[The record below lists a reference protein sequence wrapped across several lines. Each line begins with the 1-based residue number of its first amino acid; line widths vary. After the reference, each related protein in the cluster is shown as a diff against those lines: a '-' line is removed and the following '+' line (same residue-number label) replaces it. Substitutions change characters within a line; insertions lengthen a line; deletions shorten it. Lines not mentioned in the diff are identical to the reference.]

1 MKSQRWSGNETRV
14 RRSQQLLAAALVVG
28 LGASCGAGADECISL
43 PETCSPTLST
53 DYNTIYS
60 SVFST
65 SCGTATGV
73 MTCHGS
79 AGNQGG
85 LSLSEPNAAY
95 SALLSGAPHARVV
108 PGDPACS
115 PLMARLT
122 ASDPNV
128 RMPKNSA
135 PLGEG
140 VLCAIQSWIREGAS
154 R

>member
-1 MKSQRWSGNETRV
+1 MNTRGSS
-14 RRSQQLLAAALVVG
+14 RNGTQSLQLLAACLG
-28 LGASCGAGADECISL
+28 LTLCAAACGSGADECISL
-43 PETCSPTLST
+43 PESCSPTLST
-53 DYNTIYS
+53 DYNTIYA
-60 SVFST
+60 SVLST

-73 MTCHGS
+73 MTCHGA

-85 LSLSEPNAAY
+85 LSLAEPNGAY

-122 ASDPNV
+122 SGDPNV
-128 RMPKNSA
+128 RMPKGGA